1 MTQVVDVRVCWSALF
16 CCKGGGG
23 GGRESANKGPDS
35 KLLTECAV
43 QSSLAYASYTSWEQG
58 PS

>member
-1 MTQVVDVRVCWSALF
+1 MSGFAGLHCFAAR
-16 CCKGGGG
+16 GGGG
-23 GGRESANKGPDS
+23 GGGSRESANKGPDS